1 MPNLEDV
8 FRLSGVPT
16 YTFVQP
22 DRYDEI
28 KVSMRT
34 PGRCM
39 IVEGPSGIGKTTT
52 VTKVLDEL
60 ALTPNVM
67 SLSARRPA
75 DQEMIQAL
83 PDMDRIGTV
92 IVDDFHRLDDAL
104 KLRLSDYMKVL
115 ADAADASSKL
125 ILGGINKAGQ
135 QLVKFA
141 HDVGLRM
148 DTFRLEANPTELVE
162 ELIRRGESALN
173 VQIPQT
179 KEVAER
185 AQGSFQIAQ
194 LLCHKICILDRIT
207 ESQAAR
213 TLTKTSLDVA
223 LEDVMLELARQFK
236 DATITFARG
245 SKLRP
250 EGRAPYLHLLK
261 WLSESDEWSLDV
273 REAMVQHP
281 DMRGSVGQVIEKRWL
296 EALLQDPDKQRVLAP
311 YFHFEPSTAVLSVE
325 DPKLIFYLK
334 NIVWRVFTRQ
344 AGYRA
349 DYFKGRYDVAL
360 SFAGANRDLAAKLS
374 TVLIDREVQVFYDF
388 NEQHRIMAQN
398 VEDYLAPIYRSEAR
412 YVVVFQSP
420 DYPTRIWTKVES
432 DAFKERFGQ
441 GAIIAVRFT
450 SLVPGFFSEEARYG
464 GLPFDPAADEDTQI
478 DYIADMI
485 CRRLVEDKETARRAE
500 EVESTGVAPET
511 AASDT

>member
-60 ALTPNVM
+60 GLTPGVM

-83 PDMDRIGTV
+83 PEMDRIDTV
-92 IVDDFHRLDDAL
+92 IVDDFHRLDDVL
-104 KLRLSDYMKVL
+104 KSRLSDYMKVL
-115 ADAADASSKL
+115 ADAGDASSKL
-125 ILGGINKAGQ
+125 VLVGINKAEQ

-162 ELIRRGESALN
+162 ELIRKGEAAMN
-173 VQIPQT
+173 VRLPQL
-179 KEVAER
+179 KDVAER

-194 LLCHKICILDRIT
+194 LLCYKICILDKLT
-207 ESQAAR
+207 ESQETVTTTR
-213 TLTKTSLDVA
+213 TSLDVA

-261 WLSESDEWSLDV
+261 WLSENDDWSLDV

-281 DMRGSVGQVIEKRWL
+281 EMRGSVGQVIEKRWL
-296 EALLQDPDKQRVLAP
+296 KALLQDPDKQEVLGP

-325 DPKLIFYLK
+325 DPKMIFYLK
-334 NIVWRVFTRQ
+334 NVVWRVFTRQ

-349 DYFKGRYDVAL
+349 DYFKGKYDIAL
-360 SFAGANRDLAAKLS
+360 SFAGANRELAAKLS
-374 TVLIDREVQVFYDF
+374 AVLERREVQVFYDF
-388 NEQHRIMAQN
+388 NEQHRILAQN

-420 DYPTRIWTKVES
+420 EYPTRIWTKVES
-432 DAFKERFGQ
+432 DAFRERFGQ
-441 GAIIAVRFT
+441 GAIIAIRFAT
-450 SLVPGFFSEEARYG
+450 AAPGFFSEDARYG
-464 GLPFDPAADEDTQI
+464 GLPFDPSGDEDSQI
-478 DYIADMI
+478 EYIADLI
-485 CRRLVEDKETARRAE
+485 CRRLVEDKEAARRAE
-500 EVESTGVAPET
+500 ETELGEDGSKE
-511 AASDT
+511 